1 VPVNDQQRTAEEGPS
16 EVVVKDISKETDARI
31 VIDELLRQA
40 GWEPADKS
48 QVLTEVSIR
57 DTSWMV
63 AEPTSPYGPQVTS
76 RTQDGDEIPTGRADY
91 VLMNR
96 RGRPL
101 AIIEAKRTAIEPY
114 TAKQQ
119 ALPYA
124 KKIGSP
130 FIFLTNGELIY
141 FWDYGNDDARIVKS
155 FFSRRDLERLVE
167 MRETRKPLATIEIP
181 EYYLRQGENR
191 QVRPYQRESM
201 QALDHAVEL
210 GKHRFLIELPTG
222 TGKTDLICLYLKRL
236 IQAGRSERVLF
247 LVDREQLAKQAL
259 EAIQDILNQY
269 SSYWLRPGMVRQEQ
283 QITVC
288 LLQTMISRY
297 TDFTSGYFDVVIAD
311 ECHRSIY
318 GAWQTALTHFD
329 AFHIGLTAT
338 PSAYIERNTFQFY
351 QCKDGQ
357 PDFSFPILQ
366 AFEDGYLVP
375 YKFATGITVIL
386 AEGAEVNE
394 EIYDPAEFERKW
406 TNEDTNRK
414 MMQEFDRLAWENYKE
429 LAPGQKI
436 GPGKGIV
443 FAITKHHASR
453 LALLLNELHPEL
465 KGQYAEVIT
474 SDVTYADD
482 LIREF
487 KREDYP
493 QVAVSV
499 GMLDTGFDCREVLHL
514 VMCRRVRSPILYQQM
529 RGRGTRTAAHIQ
541 KRKFII
547 YDFYGNHEYFN
558 DSDTDIFTSTGR
570 GHVPAGERKPPR
582 PLGDLIEL
590 GLEDEWLHAV
600 TYVEVGL
607 GGERVDKR
615 DYVTNWETTVQCAV
629 KDDPVIQKVKS
640 GDLLT
645 EDEERALGERLN
657 RPEMYFNEENLRRA
671 YRRPGGNL
679 IDFIK
684 AALGSL
690 RIKPREEEL
699 TENFQA
705 WLVAKSL
712 TPQQAQYLSLLKNRG
727 IARGRIELEDLF
739 QPPLSILNA
748 AELGVEL
755 FGEKGLKEII
765 QDMNESV
772 FVKRAA

>member
-1 VPVNDQQRTAEEGPS
+1 MEGVPV
-16 EVVVKDISKETDARI
+16 KDYSTEADARI
-31 VIDELLRQA
+31 VIDDLLRQA
-40 GWEPADKS
+40 GWDPADKS

-57 DTSWMV
+57 DTSWV
-63 AEPTSPYGPQVTS
+63 ISEPAVSYGYEPIRKT
-76 RTQDGDEIPTGRADY
+76 RDGDEIPTGKADY
-91 VLMNR
+91 VLLDR

-101 AIIEAKRTAIEPY
+101 AIVEAKRSAIEPY

-141 FWDYGNDDARIVKS
+141 FWDYGNDDARIVNS

-167 MRETRKPLATIEIP
+167 MRATRKPLATIEIP
-181 EYYLRQGENR
+181 EYYLRQGETR
-191 QVRPYQRESM
+191 QVRPYQRETM

-210 GKHRFLIELPTG
+210 GKRRFLIELPTG
-222 TGKTDLICLYLKRL
+222 TGKTDLVSIYIKRL
-236 IQAGRSERVLF
+236 IQSGRAERILF

-259 EAIQDILNQY
+259 EAIQDILNQH

-297 TDFTSGYFDVVIAD
+297 TEFTSGYFDVVIAD

-318 GAWQTALTHFD
+318 GSWQTALTHFD
-329 AFHIGLTAT
+329 ALHIGLTAT

-351 QCKDGQ
+351 QCRDGQ
-357 PDFSFPILQ
+357 PDFAFPILQ
-366 AFEDGYLVP
+366 AFRDGFLVP
-375 YKFATGITVIL
+375 YKFATGITQIL
-386 AEGAEVNE
+386 AEGAQVDDQA
-394 EIYDPAEFERKW
+394 YDPSEFERKW
-406 TNEDTNRK
+406 TNEDSNKK
-414 MMQEFDRLAWENYKE
+414 MMQEFDRLAWENFKE
-429 LAPGQKI
+429 LAPGQKT
-436 GPGKGIV
+436 GPGKTIV
-443 FAITKHHASR
+443 FAITKHHAAR
-453 LALLLNELHPEL
+453 LAHFLNELHPEL

-474 SDVTYADD
+474 SDVADADD
-482 LIREF
+482 LIRKF
-487 KREDYP
+487 KREEYP

-529 RGRGTRTAAHIQ
+529 RGRGTRTADHIQ
-541 KRKFII
+541 KQKFVI
-547 YDFYGNHEYFN
+547 YDFFGNHDYFN
-558 DSDTDIFTSTGR
+558 DSDTDIFTGIGR
-570 GHVPAGERKPPR
+570 GHAPGGERKPPK
-582 PLGDLIEL
+582 PPGDLVEL

-600 TYVEVGL
+600 TYVEVGPE
-607 GGERVDKR
+607 GERVDKR
-615 DYVTNWETTVQCAV
+615 DYVTNWETSVQSAV
-629 KDDPVIQKVKS
+629 KDDPIIQKVRR
-640 GDLLT
+640 GELLT
-645 EDEERALGERLN
+645 EEEEKALADRLN

-671 YRRPGGNL
+671 YRQPGGNL

-690 RIKPREEEL
+690 KIKPREEEL

-705 WLVAKSL
+705 WLVAKSI

-755 FGEKGLKEII
+755 FGERGLKEII
-765 QDMNESV
+765 QDLNDSV
-772 FVKRAA
+772 FMKKVA

>member
-1 VPVNDQQRTAEEGPS
+1 MKDLSS
-16 EVVVKDISKETDARI
+16 EADARI
-31 VIDELLRQA
+31 IIDDLLRQA
-40 GWEPADKS
+40 GWDPTDKS

-63 AEPTSPYGPQVTS
+63 AEPVTPYGFKPS
-76 RTQDGDEIPTGRADY
+76 RKTRDGDEVPTGRADY
-91 VLMNR
+91 VLADR

-101 AIIEAKRTAIEPY
+101 AIIEAKRSAIEPY
-114 TAKQQ
+114 AAKQQ

-124 KKIGSP
+124 KRIDAP

-141 FWDYGNDDARIVKS
+141 FWDYGNDDARIVNS

-167 MRETRKPLATIEIP
+167 MRSSRQPLATIEIP
-181 EYYLRQGENR
+181 DYYLRQGETR
-191 QVRPYQRESM
+191 RVRSYQQEAM

-210 GKHRFLIELPTG
+210 GKRRFLIELPTG

-236 IQAGRSERVLF
+236 IKSGRAERVLF
-247 LVDREQLAKQAL
+247 LVDREQLAKQAI

-269 SSYWLRPGMVRQEQ
+269 SSYWLRPGIVRQEQ
-283 QITVC
+283 QFTVC

-297 TDFTSGYFDVVIAD
+297 TEFTSGYFDVVVAD

-351 QCKDGQ
+351 QCRDGK
-357 PDFSFPILQ
+357 PDFAFPILQ
-366 AFEDGYLVP
+366 AFRDGYLAP
-375 YKFATGITVIL
+375 YKFATGITVLI
-386 AEGAEVNE
+386 AEGAEVDDE
-394 EIYDPAEFERKW
+394 TYDPAEFEKKW
-406 TNEDTNRK
+406 TNEDSNKK
-414 MMQEFDRLAWENYKE
+414 MMQEFDSLAWSNYKE
-429 LAPGQKI
+429 LAPGQI
-436 GPGKGIV
+436 TGPGKTIV
-443 FAITKHHASR
+443 FAITKHHAAR
-453 LALLLNELHPEL
+453 LTHYLNGLHPEH

-474 SDVTYADD
+474 SDVANADD
-482 LIREF
+482 LIRKF
-487 KREDYP
+487 KREEYP

-529 RGRGTRTAAHIQ
+529 RGRGTRTADHIQ
-541 KRKFII
+541 KQKFVI
-547 YDFYGNHEYFN
+547 YDFFGNHDYFN
-558 DSDTDIFTSTGR
+558 DSDTDIFTGI
-570 GHVPAGERKPPR
+570 GHGHAPEGVRKPQR
-582 PLGDLIEL
+582 PPGDLVEL

-600 TYVEVGL
+600 TYVEIGPE
-607 GGERVDKR
+607 GERVDKR
-615 DYVTNWETTVQCAV
+615 DYVTNWETTVQSTL
-629 KDDPVIQKVKS
+629 KDDPIIQKVRR
-640 GDLLT
+640 GELLT
-645 EDEERALGERLN
+645 EDEEKHLAERLN

-671 YRRPGGNL
+671 YRLPGGNL

-690 RIKPREEEL
+690 KIKPRDEEL

-727 IARGRIELEDLF
+727 IARGGIEIEDLF

-755 FGEKGLKEII
+755 FGEPGLKDVIE
-765 QDMNESV
+765 DMNESV
-772 FVKRAA
+772 FRKLTA

>member
-1 VPVNDQQRTAEEGPS
+1 MGGAT
-16 EVVVKDISKETDARI
+16 VKDHSTEADARI

-40 GWEPADKS
+40 RWDPADKS
-48 QVLTEVSIR
+48 QVLTEFTIPGGSSKDADRHPKYTAKVEDESQ
-57 DTSWMV
+57 
-63 AEPTSPYGPQVTS
+63 EE
-76 RTQDGDEIPTGRADY
+76 DEIPSGRADY
-91 VLMNR
+91 ILLDR

-101 AIIEAKRTAIEPY
+101 ATVEAKRTAVEPY

-124 KKIGSP
+124 KRINCP

-141 FWDYGNDDARIVKS
+141 FWDYGNDDARIVNS

-167 MRETRKPLATIEIP
+167 MRSTRKPLATVEIP
-181 EYYLRQGENR
+181 EYYLRQGETR
-191 QVRPYQRESM
+191 QVRPYQREAM

-222 TGKTDLICLYLKRL
+222 TGKTDLTVLYLKRL
-236 IQAGRSERVLF
+236 IEAGRAERILF
-247 LVDREQLAKQAL
+247 LVDREQLAKQAI
-259 EAIQDILNQY
+259 EAIQDVLNQH
-269 SSYWLRPGMVRQEQ
+269 SSYWLRPGIARQEH

-297 TDFTSGYFDVVIAD
+297 TDFTSGYFDVVVAD

-329 AFHIGLTAT
+329 ALHIGLSAT
-338 PSAYIERNTFQFY
+338 PAAYIERNTFQFY
-351 QCKDGQ
+351 QCKDNQ

-366 AFEDGYLVP
+366 AFQDEYLCP
-375 YKFATGITVIL
+375 YKFATGITQLV
-386 AEGAEVNE
+386 AEGAEIDNE
-394 EIYDPAEFERKW
+394 TYDPAEFERKW
-406 TNEDTNRK
+406 TNEDSNKK
-414 MMQEFDRLAWENYKE
+414 MMAEFDRLAWENYQE
-429 LAPGQKI
+429 LAPSQNI
-436 GPGKGIV
+436 GPGKTIV
-443 FAITKHHASR
+443 FAITKHHAAR
-453 LALLLNELHPEL
+453 LAHYLNELHPEH
-465 KGQYAEVIT
+465 KGRYAEVIT
-474 SDVTYADD
+474 SDVANADD
-482 LIREF
+482 LIRRF
-487 KREDYP
+487 KREEYP

-499 GMLDTGFDCREVLHL
+499 GMLDTGFDCREILHL

-529 RGRGTRTAAHIQ
+529 RGRGTRTAPHIDKQ
-541 KRKFII
+541 KFVI
-547 YDFYGNHEYFN
+547 YDFFGNHEYFN
-558 DSDTDIFTSTGR
+558 DSDTDIFTGTGS
-570 GHVPAGERKPPR
+570 GHAPAGPRKPSKQP
-582 PLGDLIEL
+582 GDLVEL

-600 TYVEVGL
+600 TYVEVGPE
-607 GGERVDKR
+607 GERVDKR
-615 DYVTNWETTVQCAV
+615 DYVTNWQTTIQSAA
-629 KDDPVIQKVKS
+629 KEDPILQKVRQGES
-640 GDLLT
+640 LS
-645 EDEERALGERLN
+645 EDEEQTLSAQLN

-671 YRRPGGNL
+671 YRQPGGNL

-690 RIKPREEEL
+690 KIKSREEEL

-712 TPQQAQYLSLLKNRG
+712 APQQAQYLSLLKNRG

-755 FGEKGLKEII
+755 FGEKGLREVL

-772 FVKRAA
+772 FRKAL